1 MTPTK
6 FVTTHKLG
14 EFQLLREFVARSLWT
29 PALLACDE
37 AIASCEEK
45 IMRLQELKTLIEEER
60 G

>member
-1 MTPTK
+1 MT
-6 FVTTHKLG
+6 
-14 EFQLLREFVARSLWT
+14 RSLWT